1 MCGKMLMS
9 VISGISMS
17 VAVTS
22 FSSLNPTGKTQPTSE
37 ASVQNT
43 SSSSS
48 VPGFGVGFAAG
59 VAEGV
64 CCQNE
69 DNSPSRPAL
78 EDVAVFGGTSVG
90 FVDVEGRPESPTI
103 EEFCVAATDVPRECE
118 VVWSKFVIV
127 AVVTGGDAV
136 LVATL
141 VELPET
147 ELSDDE
153 TLAVRV
159 EFTPDGR
166 VIMVEPVSEPLWSV
180 VEVFKYIG
188 EVLRLEGCAENT
200 AVPVVEKPAVPR
212 IDSFRR
218 TIRYGGAF
226 KPLFATCAWWES
238 S

>member
-1 MCGKMLMS
+1 M
-9 VISGISMS
+9 
-17 VAVTS
+17 
-22 FSSLNPTGKTQPTSE
+22 
-37 ASVQNT
+37 QNT

-90 FVDVEGRPESPTI
+90 FVDVEGRSEFRTI
-103 EEFCVAATDVPRECE
+103 EEFCVAAIDVPRERE

-147 ELSDDE
+147 ELSDEE
-153 TLAVRV
+153 TLA
-159 EFTPDGR
+159 
-166 VIMVEPVSEPLWSV
+166 L
-180 VEVFKYIG
+180 
-188 EVLRLEGCAENT
+188 
-200 AVPVVEKPAVPR
+200 
-212 IDSFRR
+212 
-218 TIRYGGAF
+218 
-226 KPLFATCAWWES
+226 
-238 S
+238 

>member
-17 VAVTS
+17 MAVTS

-59 VAEGV
+59 VPEGV

-69 DNSPSRPAL
+69 DNSPSTPAL

-90 FVDVEGRPESPTI
+90 FVDVEGRPETLTI
-103 EEFCVAATDVPRECE
+103 EKFCVAATHVPRECE
-118 VVWSKFVIV
+118 VVWSRFVVV

-147 ELSDDE
+147 ELSDEE
-153 TLAVRV
+153 TLA
-159 EFTPDGR
+159 
-166 VIMVEPVSEPLWSV
+166 L
-180 VEVFKYIG
+180 
-188 EVLRLEGCAENT
+188 
-200 AVPVVEKPAVPR
+200 
-212 IDSFRR
+212 
-218 TIRYGGAF
+218 
-226 KPLFATCAWWES
+226 
-238 S
+238 